1 MSGKSGDEA
10 RGDEAIEQGVVTL
23 AIGRP
28 KSLKHKSQVDLRQV
42 ETDVQSVGLKLKVV
56 CVSKHAIEGAF
67 LR

>member
-10 RGDEAIEQGVVTL
+10 RGSDWTGGGNLGNRKTKITQT
-23 AIGRP
+23 
-28 KSLKHKSQVDLRQV
+28 QVDLRQV

-56 CVSKHAIEGAF
+56 CVSKNAIKDAF